1 MRKFLT
7 AKKNFLFLPIF
18 ILLLFSCDRHAEVP
32 FPENEL
38 SYGFPETKPF
48 QMPEPKS
55 FEWKEIH
62 PDSVLVSKVT
72 FDIDKLPSIPFSLNE
87 FTPLKKPL
95 VPQPLDWENLPEF
108 PLNIDTISSKPLL
121 VKHSI
126 LPEPTISEI
135 QETIV
140 PNTTSGIVNIP
151 LERGQFGM
159 NTAGLIIDDH
169 NFVWQANRINLIK
182 IAGDRFYSYRI
193 LSEIQDSQIIGMSKD
208 DSGNIWLATRGNG
221 ILKVNLETNIIT
233 NYNIP
238 DGFPNFLFSI
248 EFESDG
254 KIWISSGRDALYILD
269 PMAETIKRLL
279 IQDIEGISDNTPLA
293 IKKDRNNN
301 LWVGNRKDISIISP
315 DRKSFKK
322 VGPEQGLAGGIKPV
336 FFEDS
341 KGNMWIGSIV
351 GSVAQVLSLSDKTL
365 TTLGS
370 ENGFEGQGIHFT
382 EDKLNRIWIHDNN
395 FSYVFDQHNGLL
407 KRIKTNA
414 SLFSG
419 FPGAVIS
426 DSKGNLW
433 LGSINTGLLF
443 IDPLGPLP
451 EFFTA
456 NQGFEGN
463 DFWSSFEDSMGR
475 IWILSYEKIHI
486 YDQVKNE
493 LKFLG
498 PEQGLRQGDGNYR
511 QSKVLDGQNIFIGTE
526 RGFSLVDLKNKS
538 ITNVSIKQF
547 PRVLFFSG
555 FKDRMENIWLST
567 SLGVFIYNPTSKS
580 VKLLNQESGLS
591 FNTVYASKEG
601 KDGRIYIATLDKL
614 NILDPDENRI
624 WHIGEEEG
632 IGSNQTSSILQSEQG
647 EYWLATIKG
656 ISIFDKEFKTLTNID
671 SKNGLIPEDIYD
683 LVESGENIY
692 AGSGNGLVQIPKKQF
707 GSRKDGRMEPFKIY
721 NYANGFGF
729 PYNDFNQNS
738 GSISKTGMGIYG
750 ITPILAVTTQE
761 PIPSPTVPEVFITG
775 MDIMDQRTSFKRLS
789 DILSQVK
796 PGDTLWNETQ
806 TDFYFSDSKIE
817 LDDYL
822 AKNKITWDS
831 LSPAFSIPVGL
842 KLPYDQNA
850 LHFYFENPDPGSR
863 GSIVYSYILEGHDD
877 TWSNP
882 ISEGK
887 TKSYFNLSPGEY
899 TLKVVSKG
907 FNAIW
912 SEPAIL
918 QFTILPPWWQTWW
931 GYLIFAIIFSG
942 IVWAAVQVRSNILK
956 KENRIL
962 EEKVKLRTAQLEKS
976 LNDLKTTQSQLVQ
989 SEKMASL
996 GELTAGIA
1004 HEIQNPLNFVN
1015 NFAEVSSELI
1025 SEMEEELDKGAIP
1038 EAKLLS
1044 KDIRDNLQK
1053 IHHHGKRADSIVKG
1067 MLQHSRG
1074 TSGETKP
1081 TNINGMVDEY
1091 IRLSF
1096 QGFRARDKSF
1106 SAGFQTELDPDLP
1119 RINVVRQD
1127 LGRVLLNLINNAFYV
1142 VNEKAK
1148 SGAHGY
1154 KPEVIVRTRK
1164 TENGIEISVQDNGS
1178 GIPDAIKDKIF
1189 QPFFTTKP
1197 TGEGTGLGLSL
1208 SYDIVKAH
1216 GGDIWVESP
1225 PSRQEGPPSRGA
1237 EEEKTGTMFKIF
1249 LPVS

>member
-1 MRKFLT
+1 MRKSLT
-7 AKKNFLFLPIF
+7 PRKTFLFLPIF
-18 ILLLFSCDRHAEVP
+18 ITLLFSCDRRTEVP

-38 SYGFPETKPF
+38 SYAFPETKPF
-48 QMPEPKS
+48 QMPEPKT
-55 FEWKEIH
+55 FEWKGIH
-62 PDSVLVSKVT
+62 PDSVLVSKVP
-72 FDIDKLPSIPFSLNE
+72 FDMDRLPSIPFSLNE
-87 FTPLKKPL
+87 FKPLKKPL

-108 PLNIDTISSKPLL
+108 PLNIDTISSKPVL

-126 LPEPTISEI
+126 LPEPIISEI

-140 PNTTSGIVNIP
+140 PNTTSGIVNFP
-151 LERGQFGM
+151 LERGNYGVS
-159 NTAGLIIDDH
+159 TAGLIIDDH
-169 NFVWQANRINLIK
+169 NFVWQANRINLVK
-182 IAGDRFYSYRI
+182 IAGDRFYSYPI
-193 LSEIQDSQIIGMSKD
+193 LSEIQDSQIIGMNKD
-208 DSGNIWLATRGNG
+208 AFGNIWLATSGNG
-221 ILKVNLETNIIT
+221 IYRVNLETNIIT

-238 DGFPNFLFSI
+238 EGFPNFVFSI

-254 KIWISSGRDALYILD
+254 KIWISSSRDALYILD
-269 PMAETIKRLL
+269 PVAETIKRLP
-279 IQDIEGISDNTPLA
+279 IQELEGISDNTPLA
-293 IKKDRNNN
+293 IKKDSHNN
-301 LWVGNRKDISIISP
+301 LWIGNRMDISIISP

-322 VGPEQGLAGGIKPV
+322 VGPEQGLARGIKPV

-341 KGNMWIGSIV
+341 QGNMWIGSIN
-351 GSVAQVLSLSDKTL
+351 GSVAQFLSLSDKTL
-365 TTLGS
+365 TTLGRDQ
-370 ENGFEGQGIHFT
+370 GFEGQGIHFT

-395 FSYVFDQHNGLL
+395 FSYVFDLHKGLM
-407 KRIKTNA
+407 KTIQTNA

-419 FPGAVIS
+419 FPGAVVS
-426 DSKGNLW
+426 DSNGNLW
-433 LGSINTGLLF
+433 LGSTNTGLLF
-443 IDPLGPLP
+443 IDPLGPLA

-475 IWILSYEKIHI
+475 IWILSYKKVHI
-486 YDQVKNE
+486 YDPIKNE
-493 LKFLG
+493 MKFLG
-498 PEQGLRQGDGNYR
+498 SEQGLRKGDGDYR
-511 QSKVLDGQNIFIGTE
+511 HSSVLDELNIFIGTE
-526 RGFSLVDLKNKS
+526 RGFSLVDLENKS
-538 ITNVSIKQF
+538 ITNVSLKQF
-547 PRVLFFSG
+547 PRIVFFSG
-555 FKDRMENIWLST
+555 FKDRKGNIWLST
-567 SLGVFIYNPTSKS
+567 NLGMFLFNSTSKS
-580 VKLLNQESGLS
+580 FKHLNQESGLS
-591 FNTVYASKEG
+591 FNTVYSSKEG

-632 IGSNQTSSILQSEQG
+632 LGSDQILSILESEQG
-647 EYWLATIKG
+647 DYWLATVKG
-656 ISIFDKEFKTLTNID
+656 ISVVDKEFTTITNID

-692 AGSGNGLVQIPKKQF
+692 AGSGNGLVQIPKNQF
-707 GSRKDGRMEPFKIY
+707 GFRKEGKMEPFKIY

-738 GSISKTGMGIYG
+738 GSISKTGIGFYG

-761 PIPSPTVPEVFITG
+761 PIFNPTVPEVFITG
-775 MDIMDQRTSFKRLS
+775 MDIMDQKTSFKRLT

-796 PGDTLWNETQ
+796 PGDTLWNATQ

-817 LDDYL
+817 SDDYL

-831 LSPAFSIPVGL
+831 LSQAFNLPVGL

-850 LHFYFENPDPGSR
+850 LHFYFENPDPRSR

-907 FNAIW
+907 FNGSW
-912 SEPAIL
+912 SKPAIMK
-918 QFTILPPWWQTWW
+918 FTILPPWWQTWW
-931 GYLIFAIIFSG
+931 GYLIFAMIFSG
-942 IVWAAVQVRSNILK
+942 IVWVAVQIRSNILK

-976 LNDLKTTQSQLVQ
+976 LNDLKTTQSQLIQ

-1025 SEMEEELDKGAIP
+1025 SEMEEELDKGAIA

-1081 TNINGMVDEY
+1081 TNINGMVEEY

-1106 SAGFQTELDPDLP
+1106 SASFQTELDPDLP

-1142 VNEKAK
+1142 VKEKAK
-1148 SGAHGY
+1148 SGPEGY
-1154 KPEVIVRTRK
+1154 KPEVVVRTRK
-1164 TENGIEISVQDNGS
+1164 TEKGIEISVQDNGP
-1178 GIPDAIKDKIF
+1178 GIPEAIKDKIF

-1197 TGEGTGLGLSL
+1197 TGQGTGLGLSL

-1216 GGDIWVESP
+1216 GGDIWVESFP
-1225 PSRQEGPPSRGA
+1225 PGGNGEEG
-1237 EEEKTGTMFKIF
+1237 KGTTFKIF

>member
-1 MRKFLT
+1 MRKSMT
-7 AKKNFLFLPIF
+7 SKINFLYLTIF
-18 ILLLFSCDRHAEVP
+18 IILFFSCNRHTEVP

-38 SYGFPETKPF
+38 SYAFPETKPF
-48 QMPEPKS
+48 QMPEPKT
-55 FEWKEIH
+55 FEWKDIH
-62 PDSVLVSKVT
+62 PDSVLISKVS

-87 FTPLKKPL
+87 FKPLKK
-95 VPQPLDWENLPEF
+95 QPDRKSLDWENLPEF
-108 PLNIDTISSKPLL
+108 PLNIDTISSKPVL

-126 LPEPTISEI
+126 LPEPVISEI

-140 PNTTSGIVNIP
+140 PNTTSGIVNFP
-151 LERGQFGM
+151 LERGQFGIKSS
-159 NTAGLIIDDH
+159 GLIIDEH
-169 NFVWQANRINLIK
+169 NFVWQANRISLVK

-193 LSEIQDSQIIGMSKD
+193 LSEIQSSEIIGMSKD
-208 DSGNIWLATRGNG
+208 DSGNIWLATIGEG
-221 ILKVNLETNIIT
+221 IFRVNPKTNIVT

-238 DGFPNFLFSI
+238 EGFPNFLFSI

-254 KIWISSGRDALYILD
+254 KAWISSGRDALYILD
-269 PMAETIKRLL
+269 PVAETIKRLPL
-279 IQDIEGISDNTPLA
+279 QELEGISDNTPLA
-293 IKKDRNNN
+293 IKKDSHNN
-301 LWVGNRKDISIISP
+301 LWIGNRMDISIISP

-322 VGPEQGLAGGIKPV
+322 VGPEQGLARGIKPV

-341 KGNMWIGSIV
+341 QGNMWIGSIA
-351 GSVAQVLSLSDKTL
+351 GSMAQVLSLSDKTL

-370 ENGFEGQGIHFT
+370 EHGFEGQGIFFT
-382 EDKLNRIWIHDNN
+382 EDKMNRIWIHDND
-395 FSYVFDQHNGLL
+395 FSYVFDQHNGFL
-407 KRIKTNA
+407 KRIQTNA
-414 SLFSG
+414 SVFTG

-433 LGSINTGLLF
+433 LGSTNAGLLF
-443 IDPLGPLP
+443 IDPLGPLA

-463 DFWSSFEDSMGR
+463 EFWSSFEDSMGK
-475 IWILSYEKIHI
+475 IWILSYNKVHI
-486 YDQVKNE
+486 YDPIKNE
-493 LKFLG
+493 MKFLG
-498 PEQGLRQGDGNYR
+498 SEQGLRKGDGNYR
-511 QSKVLDGQNIFIGTE
+511 HSSVLDDGNIFLGTE

-547 PRVLFFSG
+547 PRVIFFSG
-555 FKDRMENIWLST
+555 FKDRKGNIWLST
-567 SLGVFIYNPTSKS
+567 SSGVFLHNPTSKS

-591 FNTVYASKEG
+591 FNTVYALKEG

-632 IGSNQTSSILQSEQG
+632 IGSNQILSILQSDQED
-647 EYWLATIKG
+647 YWIATAKG
-656 ISIFDKEFKTLTNID
+656 ISVFDKEFKTLTNIN

-692 AGSGNGLVQIPKKQF
+692 AGSGNGLIQIPKNQF
-707 GSRKDGRMEPFKIY
+707 GTRKEGNMESFKIY

-738 GSISKTGMGIYG
+738 GSISKTGMAFYG
-750 ITPILAVTTQE
+750 ITPLLAVTTQE
-761 PIPSPTVPEVFITG
+761 PISSPTVPEVFITG
-775 MDIMDQRTSFKRLS
+775 MDIMDQTTSFKRLT

-796 PGDTLWNETQ
+796 PGDTLWNETK

-817 LDDYL
+817 SDDYL

-831 LSPAFSIPVGL
+831 LSPAFNLPVGL

-863 GSIVYSYILEGHDD
+863 GSIVYSYILEGHDN

-882 ISEGK
+882 ISDGK
-887 TKSYFNLSPGEY
+887 TKSYFNLSHGEY

-907 FNAIW
+907 FNGVW
-912 SEPAIL
+912 SKPAIM

-931 GYLIFAIIFSG
+931 GYLIFAMIFSG
-942 IVWAAVQVRSNILK
+942 IVWVAVQVRSNILQ

-976 LNDLKTTQSQLVQ
+976 LNDLKTTQAQLIQ

-1106 SAGFQTELDPDLP
+1106 SASFQTELDTDLP

-1148 SGAHGY
+1148 SGAQGY
-1154 KPEVIVRTRK
+1154 KPEVIVRTIK
-1164 TENGIEISVQDNGS
+1164 TEKGIEISVQDNGP
-1178 GIPDAIKDKIF
+1178 GIPDAIIDKIF

-1197 TGEGTGLGLSL
+1197 TGEGTGLGLSM

-1216 GGDIWVESP
+1216 GGEIWVESLP
-1225 PSRQEGPPSRGA
+1225 AGGA
-1237 EEEKTGTMFKIF
+1237 EEEKTGTTFKIS
-1249 LPVS
+1249 LPVN